1 MKKLILFLCL
11 FSSAVLADTPI
22 KNIKITGAD
31 SQIASGAVAVK
42 TGVTVTFESGSILN
56 ATAGT
61 INAGIITFTDITNG
75 NATTGAHGLQ
85 KKLSGN
91 SYEYADGAGN
101 YSIPSQVPLNTQNA
115 AYTFVLT
122 DAGKTIFHD
131 EVTARVYTIPANAS
145 VAYPIGTTITI
156 INNTSGG
163 TITLSITTDTL
174 RRGDGMAGTGSRTIT
189 ADSVV
194 TIIKTKSTEWFIT
207 GKFS

>member
-1 MKKLILFLCL
+1 MKKLILFLCI
-11 FSSAVLADTPI
+11 FSSVVLADTPI

-31 SQIASGAVAVK
+31 SEISSGALAVK
-42 TGVTVTFESGSILN
+42 TGVTVTYESGSTLDITDGTLS
-56 ATAGT
+56 AG
-61 INAGIITFTDITNG
+61 AVTFTDIATG
-75 NATTGAHGLQ
+75 NASTGAHGLQ

-91 SYEYADGAGN
+91 AYEFANGAGD
-101 YSIPSQVPLNTQNA
+101 YAIPSQIPLNTQNA

-145 VAYPIGTTITI
+145 VAYPIGTAITI

-163 TITLSITTDTL
+163 TITLSIATDTL
-174 RRGDGMAGTGSRTIT
+174 RRGDGTAGTGSRTIT
-189 ADSVV
+189 ADSAV